1 MRVWTLWCVLVIAL
15 FPSLAFAWD
24 GEEDLKGDES
34 LHVIVGPGARQL
46 DPLAIPETRCVR
58 APARACSTV
67 VQVLRRDMTLS
78 FLFKVLPERSYLVDP
93 QTEPFET
100 PSYEDWAN
108 IGARYV
114 VASQVTGPEPYKA
127 QFRLF
132 SVAEQRALE
141 AVEAQGCALQ
151 SLCELRHDL
160 AAATPSSSSSGPCN
174 PSAAP
179 SSSSRTGQNPSTA
192 RAEDSATA
200 EQVITQAVNEGHGEE
215 YIAMLCQDA
224 LDRGVMSRAAL
235 DALLDLLHLQFADAH
250 PEEEVAI
257 PGILGEA
264 PVTPEDE
271 EEEPFEDH
279 GTADMEVA
287 QMIAMAELQLMQES
301 ERGEWGS
308 SCCM

>member
-1 MRVWTLWCVLVIAL
+1 MADT
-15 FPSLAFAWD
+15 
-24 GEEDLKGDES
+24 
-34 LHVIVGPGARQL
+34 RQ
-46 DPLAIPETRCVR
+46 PLATHASKGNVPAMAANSNGILLPFAFVR
-58 APARACSTV
+58 YDTHI
-67 VQVLRRDMTLS
+67 LTGKKLS
-78 FLFKVLPERSYLVDP
+78 AEEKKRLLKRYRQEEEQRIRESHPWPPNVPRSYD
-93 QTEPFET
+93 
-100 PSYEDWAN
+100 AN
-108 IGARYV
+108 QLGQNPRYV
-114 VASQVTGPEPYKA
+114 SRGRTSDIVRKMARKEA
-127 QFRLF
+127 
-132 SVAEQRALE
+132 AEQRASE
-141 AVEAQGCALQ
+141 AVEAQGRALQ
-151 SLCELRHDL
+151 SLCDL
-160 AAATPSSSSSGPCN
+160 QRAATPSSSSSGPCN
-174 PSAAP
+174 PSAARP
-179 SSSSRTGQNPSTA
+179 SSSSSSGQNPSTA

-215 YIAMLCQDA
+215 YVAMLCQDA

-279 GTADMEVA
+279 ATADMEVA

>member
-1 MRVWTLWCVLVIAL
+1 MADT
-15 FPSLAFAWD
+15 
-24 GEEDLKGDES
+24 
-34 LHVIVGPGARQL
+34 RQ
-46 DPLAIPETRCVR
+46 PLATHASKGNVPAMAANSNGILLPFAFVR
-58 APARACSTV
+58 YDTHILTG
-67 VQVLRRDMTLS
+67 QKLS
-78 FLFKVLPERSYLVDP
+78 AEDKKRLLKRYRQEEEQRIRENHPWPPNVPRSYD
-93 QTEPFET
+93 
-100 PSYEDWAN
+100 AN
-108 IGARYV
+108 QLGQNPRYV
-114 VASQVTGPEPYKA
+114 SRGRTSDIVRKMARKEA
-127 QFRLF
+127 
-132 SVAEQRALE
+132 AEQRALE

-215 YIAMLCQDA
+215 YVAMLCQDA
-224 LDRGVMSRAAL
+224 LDRGVMSRVAL
-235 DALLDLLHLQFADAH
+235 DALLDLLHLQAADAH